1 MHKALTLSLIF
12 LVSLMSYGQDKKEL
26 TPKGDYTITPDKSID
41 SLTNSN
47 TLSKPTDTLSSKFPV
62 IFSDNDA
69 DGINDFV
76 DDDDDNDGILDVDEG
91 MVIIPGTYGAQ
102 LLEDADNIFQVTPN
116 TNAAQ
121 LVSYFFAPNS
131 DAIINN
137 ESINMGNGTV
147 SQIATFN
154 DADQITNS
162 SGVAQAFSTFSTGL
176 VFGTGDVSVFD
187 DNLSN
192 TSTGISGAGGGGT
205 DPDFNTGVGEF
216 DVASLSFN
224 LIVPYPAVIQGRFI
238 FASDEYL
245 EYVGGIYNDNAQILV
260 NGVDYALTP
269 NSVPVSINTINTTS
283 ESAYFVDNATDPT
296 AINVEA
302 DGFTTV
308 LNFSANLNVGMN
320 TIKIGIADGGDQ
332 FFDSW
337 LLFEANSFEIQSQ
350 TVTGI
355 DTDLDGIYDHLDNDS
370 DADGCPDAIEG
381 AGNVSITQINGTWQI
396 NGGQDTN
403 GIPLLVSGGQ
413 SITPD
418 VIDENL
424 TIQCPCEKVYIN
436 RQLPYFIRAK

>member
-1 MHKALTLSLIF
+1 MRKALTLSLILLASF
-12 LVSLMSYGQDKKEL
+12 LSYGQSKKEF
-26 TPKGDYTITPDKSID
+26 TPKGDYTVAPDKVID
-41 SLTNSN
+41 SLTNH
-47 TLSKPTDTLSSKFPV
+47 TLSKSTDTLSSKPTIV
-62 IFSDNDA
+62 FSDNDG
-69 DGINDFV
+69 DGINDFI

-102 LLEDADNIFQVTPN
+102 LLEDADNVFQVTPN

-121 LVSYFFAPNS
+121 LVSYFFTPNS
-131 DAIINN
+131 DVTISG
-137 ESINMGNGTV
+137 ETVNMGDGSVN
-147 SQIATFN
+147 QIATFN

-162 SGVAQAFSTFSTGL
+162 GGATQAFSTFSTGL
-176 VFGTGDVSVFD
+176 IFGTGDVGIFD

-205 DPDFNTGVGEF
+205 DPDFDTGVGEF
-216 DVASLSFN
+216 DVASLSFTLN
-224 LIVPYPAVIQGRFI
+224 VPYPAVIQGRFI

-269 NSVPVSINTINTTS
+269 NSVNVSINTINTTS
-283 ESAYFVDNATDPT
+283 EAAFFVDNATDPT
-296 AINVEA
+296 AVNVEA

-308 LNFSANLNVGMN
+308 LNFSANLNAGNN

-350 TVTGI
+350 TVSGI
-355 DTDLDGIYDHLDNDS
+355 DTDLDGIFDHLDNDS

-381 AGNVSITQINGTWQI
+381 GGNVLITQINGALQI
-396 NGGQDTN
+396 NGGQDTD
-403 GIPLLVSGGQ
+403 GIPLLVAGGQ
-413 SITPD
+413 AITPD

-424 TIQCPCEKVYIN
+424 TVQCPCEKVYIN
-436 RQLPYFIRAK
+436 RQLPYFIRAQ